1 MRKGDMVKFNPQQLN
16 SVNKLRGYVLA
27 SRPLTTDEVH
37 AWYNSPEAQGPDES
51 GETKLPPTFRMARI
65 PIDSVMIVERARCQL
80 KTAYMHRPVPGM
92 TRVVTPECEV
102 VYVERRLLEIV
113 AE

>member
-1 MRKGDMVKFNPQQLN
+1 MRKGDMVKFNPRQLN
-16 SVNKLRGYVLA
+16 HINKLRGYINA
-27 SRPLTTDEVH
+27 SRPLTADEIQ
-37 AWYNSPEAQGPDES
+37 AWYNSPAAQGPDES
-51 GETKLPPTFRMARI
+51 GETKLPPTFRMTRI

-80 KTAYMHRPVPGM
+80 KTAFMHKPIPGM

-102 VYVERRLLEIV
+102 AYVERRLLEIV

>member
-1 MRKGDMVKFNPQQLN
+1 MRKGDMVKFNPRQLN
-16 SVNKLRGYVLA
+16 HINKLRGYINA

-51 GETKLPPTFRMARI
+51 GETKLPPTFRMTRI

-80 KTAYMHRPVPGM
+80 KPAFGRSIPGM
-92 TRVVTPECEV
+92 TRVVTPKCEV
-102 VYVERRLLEIV
+102 AYVERRMLEIV